1 MWLINNHHW
10 VNGFELLNI
19 YNLATAGS
27 YTIEMNDI
35 TFRNISS
42 DRESKLMYLQ
52 HQLDN
57 PVVINNLNINDINF
71 AGISVESYDSNQ
83 FGNETKVIINN
94 MNASNVNGK
103 SRSLFQINT
112 GANVEVTG
120 ATIYYVNNYDEGAVM
135 HAAKENAIGIFRSS
149 NFYNN
154 TSIEGG
160 VFSSEHRSDIKWYD
174 WQFTNNFALT
184 SGVFKVGGDG
194 MFEAYNSIFT
204 KNKGLNTIISEI
216 FSTQL
221 QSIVNNC
228 TFTENIKLS
237 SAQVSEEI
245 LTQGN

>member
-1 MWLINNHHW
+1 
-10 VNGFELLNI
+10 
-19 YNLATAGS
+19 
-27 YTIEMNDI
+27 
-35 TFRNISS
+35 
-42 DRESKLMYLQ
+42 
-52 HQLDN
+52 
-57 PVVINNLNINDINF
+57 
-71 AGISVESYDSNQ
+71 
-83 FGNETKVIINN
+83 
-94 MNASNVNGK
+94 
-103 SRSLFQINT
+103 
-112 GANVEVTG
+112 
-120 ATIYYVNNYDEGAVM
+120 M